1 MHLRPLTTIAALVA
15 VAANAGTAAAEPTS
29 AASAATTTTPAAPT
43 VTPPDLVLLKGGGMM
58 RGTISE
64 LLPGEAVTI
73 ITVGGVMRRV
83 PMSEVTYA
91 GPAERAPQSPS
102 KTGESAVSDTPAPP
116 VAAAPQDTSV
126 RPFILVQ
133 GRAVPFKFVSMVPNL
148 TLHIKTG
155 EAEARTWMGTPTGLT
170 ATTYTSIC
178 SAPCDASLPAGSHQ
192 FALSQGSGVPVQTPE
207 LSNLQEP
214 SMLNGTY
221 ESKQGL
227 RTAGWVIMIGGPVV
241 GLALVATT
249 LGGGGTV
256 GNCGA
261 PDYSCRHEEPDFTP
275 IYVGTAI

>member
-102 KTGESAVSDTPAPP
+102 KTGESAVSDKPEPP

-178 SAPCDASLPAGSHQ
+178 TAPCEASLPAGSHQ
-192 FALSQGSGVPVQTPE
+192 FALSQGTGVPVPAPALTT
-207 LSNLQEP
+207 LREP
-214 SMLNGTY
+214 STLQGTY
-221 ESKQGL
+221 ESRSGL
-227 RTAGWVIMIGGPVV
+227 RTAGWIVAVGGSVLGGVPMATS
-241 GLALVATT
+241 LATT
-249 LGGGGTV
+249 SH
-256 GNCGA
+256 A
-261 PDYSCRHEEPDFTP
+261 P
-275 IYVGTAI
+275 